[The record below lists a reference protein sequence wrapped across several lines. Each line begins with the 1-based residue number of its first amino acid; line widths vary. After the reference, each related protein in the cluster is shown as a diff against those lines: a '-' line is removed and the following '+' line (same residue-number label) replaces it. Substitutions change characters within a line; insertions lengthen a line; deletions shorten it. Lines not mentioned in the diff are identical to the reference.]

1 MGSICLKKT
10 DIALPVFFR
19 KQYFLFF
26 YFISWQKQSEFI
38 RLPLSPGSATEL
50 SMSLTIDIQQDVL
63 SSDQITTLREMRRR
77 CARRIL
83 LSTTLAASGHP
94 GGSLSSLDILLVAY
108 GMIRH
113 DPANPRWQDRDRFV
127 ESIGH
132 ISPGVY
138 AVLAEY
144 GYFTEED
151 FLQGFRRTD
160 SGFPGHVETI
170 VPGVEWDT
178 GNLGQGISTAVGMAQ
193 AFKVKKRG
201 SHVFCLMGDGEN
213 QKGQVSEAL
222 RYAHKYKLDNL
233 SVIIDRNH
241 LQICGST
248 EEVMPQPIGRLYE
261 TLGWQVRRIDGH
273 DYNEIFSA
281 LKTALQN
288 DSGVPLLILART
300 VMGKGISFMEN
311 KARYHGSPLSPDLLA
326 DALAEL
332 GYENDLAAWQ
342 QLRTE
347 PVRTHTILPPRTD
360 YPSVQPGEPI
370 LYEADTLTDNRSAYG
385 NALLSLAQANNSE
398 DGVPVIAGISCD
410 LEGSVKM
417 GGFHKHSPSAY
428 FEGGIQEHHAAAMG
442 GAMSCENLVT
452 FFSTFGVFAVSEVYN
467 QNRLSDFNHAN
478 LKVVATHV
486 GLDVGEDGP
495 THQCIDYLGL
505 MKNLFRFSVFMPA
518 DPNQT
523 DRIIRHIATTA
534 GNHFVGMGRSK
545 TPVITTEDGQP
556 FYGTDYSFVPGRAD
570 WLRRGTDATILTY
583 GALTPACL
591 DAWQQLAAEKYSVG
605 VLNMASLI
613 PLDVDAILE
622 AAEIGPILSVE
633 DHHVETGLGASIAMT
648 LLDKGR
654 QVPFKRLGVSRY
666 GASGKPAELYA
677 DQGLDAASIAG
688 AVKRLVG

>member
-1 MGSICLKKT
+1 MT
-10 DIALPVFFR
+10 
-19 KQYFLFF
+19 
-26 YFISWQKQSEFI
+26 
-38 RLPLSPGSATEL
+38 
-50 SMSLTIDIQQDVL
+50 LTIDLQQDSL
-63 SSDQITTLREMRRR
+63 TDDQISTLQEMRRR

-108 GMIRH
+108 GMMKH
-113 DPANPRWQDRDRFV
+113 DPANPRWEDRDRFI

-151 FLQGFRRTD
+151 FLQGFRRTG

-193 AFKVKKRG
+193 AFKVRQQNN
-201 SHVFCLMGDGEN
+201 HVFCLMGDGEN
-213 QKGQVSEAL
+213 QKGQISEAL
-222 RYAHKYKLDNL
+222 RYAHKYTLDNL

-248 EEVMPQPIGRLYE
+248 EEVMPQPIGQVYE
-261 TLGWQVRRIDGH
+261 ALGWQVLRIDGH
-273 DYNEIFSA
+273 DYNEIFKA
-281 LKTALQN
+281 LKQAMDN

-311 KARYHGSPLSPDLLA
+311 KAKYHGSPLSPDQLA

-332 GYENDLAAWQ
+332 GYENDLADWQ
-342 QLRTE
+342 ELRTE
-347 PVRTHTILPPRTD
+347 PVRTHTIMEPRTE
-360 YPSVQPGEPI
+360 YPDIQPGTPI
-370 LYEADTLTDNRSAYG
+370 LYDADTMTDNRSAYG
-385 NALLSLAQANNSE
+385 NALLSLAEANNRE
-398 DGVPVIAGISCD
+398 GETPLIAGISCD

-417 GGFHKHSPSAY
+417 GGFHKHSPSAF
-428 FEGGIQEHHAAAMG
+428 FEAGIQEHHAAGMG

-467 QNRLSDFNHAN
+467 QNRLSDFNHTN

-523 DRIIRHIATTA
+523 DRIIRHIATAA

-545 TPVITTEDGQP
+545 TPIITRDDGQP
-556 FYGTDYSFVPGRAD
+556 FYDTDYVFTPGRAD
-570 WLRRGTDATILTY
+570 WLRRGTDATIITY
-583 GALTPACL
+583 GALTPACME
-591 DAWQQLAAEKYSVG
+591 AWQILSDENFSVG

-613 PLDVDAILE
+613 PLDRDAILE
-622 AAEIGPILSVE
+622 AAEIGPVLTAE
-633 DHHVETGLGASIAMT
+633 DHHVETGLGASVAMT
-648 LLDKGR
+648 LMEQGR
-654 QVPFKRLGVSRY
+654 AVPLKRLGVSRY

-677 DQGLDAASIAG
+677 DQGLDAASIAR
-688 AVKRLVG
+688 AVKELIG

>member
-1 MGSICLKKT
+1 MT
-10 DIALPVFFR
+10 
-19 KQYFLFF
+19 
-26 YFISWQKQSEFI
+26 
-38 RLPLSPGSATEL
+38 
-50 SMSLTIDIQQDVL
+50 LTIDRQQDSL
-63 SSDQITTLREMRRR
+63 TDEQISTLKEMRRR

-108 GMIRH
+108 GMMRH
-113 DPANPRWQDRDRFV
+113 DPANPRSQERDRFV

-151 FLQGFRRTD
+151 FLQGFRRTG

-193 AFKVKKRG
+193 AFKVQGRANR
-201 SHVFCLMGDGEN
+201 VFCLMGDGEN
-213 QKGQVSEAL
+213 QKGQISEAL
-222 RYAHKYKLDNL
+222 RYAHKYRLDNL
-233 SVIIDRNH
+233 TVVIDRNH

-248 EEVMPQPIGRLYE
+248 EEVMPQPIGRVYE
-261 TLGWQVRRIDGH
+261 ALGWQVRRIDGH
-273 DYNEIFSA
+273 DYNEIFQA
-281 LKTALQN
+281 LKETMGNA
-288 DSGVPLLILART
+288 SGTPMLILART

-311 KARYHGSPLSPDLLA
+311 KAKYHGSPLSPEQLA
-326 DALAEL
+326 DALTEL
-332 GYENDLAAWQ
+332 GYDNDIESWRK
-342 QLRTE
+342 LRTE
-347 PVRTHTILPPRTD
+347 PVRTHTIMAPRTD
-360 YPSVQPGEPI
+360 YPAIQPGEPI
-370 LYEADTLTDNRSAYG
+370 LYDADTLTDNRSAYG
-385 NALLSLAQANNSE
+385 NALLSLAKANNRANE
-398 DGVPVIAGISCD
+398 APVITGISCD

-417 GGFHKHSPSAY
+417 GGFHQHSPSAY
-428 FEGGIQEHHAAAMG
+428 FEAGIQEHHAAGMG

-467 QNRLSDFNHAN
+467 QNRLSDFNHTN

-523 DRIIRHIATTA
+523 DRIIRYVATA
-534 GNHFVGMGRSK
+534 PGNHFVGMGRSK
-545 TPVITTEDGQP
+545 TPIITTEEGAP
-556 FYGTDYSFVPGRAD
+556 FYGADYTFTPGKGD

-583 GALTPACL
+583 GALTPVCME
-591 DAWQQLAAEKYSVG
+591 AWQMLVREDYSVG

-613 PLDVDAILE
+613 PLDEDAVLE
-622 AAEIGPILSVE
+622 AAEIGPLLSVE
-633 DHHVETGLGASIAMT
+633 DHHVETGIGASIAMT
-648 LLDKGR
+648 LLDKGCA
-654 QVPFKRLGVSRY
+654 VPLKRLGVSRY

-677 DQGLDAASIAG
+677 DQGLDAASIAA
-688 AVKRLVG
+688 AVKSLIG